1 MKAPMMLSLR
11 TTAVLAAL
19 ILFVMASSAR
29 SQTPLGIYDE
39 WEALTDKDG
48 GKTVCYIGS
57 MPQKR
62 QGKYKKRDATYVL
75 ITHRPADNPPSTN
88 VLSVEAGYT
97 YKKGS
102 DVKISIGEQAFKL
115 FTNRGHAFANDSET
129 DNTLVKAMIRGTIM
143 VVRGT
148 SSRGTLTTDT
158 YSLKGFTAAYKVI
171 GKACKI

>member
-11 TTAVLAAL
+11 STAVLAAL

-29 SQTPLGIYDE
+29 SQTPLGTYDE

-62 QGKYKKRDATYVL
+62 QGKYKKRDDTYVL
-75 ITHRPADNPPSTN
+75 ITHRPAEKRINE
-88 VLSVEAGYT
+88 LSVQAGYT
-97 YKKGS
+97 YKKLS
-102 DVKISIGEQAFKL
+102 DVEVTIGKQVFEL
-115 FTNRGHAFANDSET
+115 FTDGQHAFAKDSEA
-129 DNTLVKAMIRGTIM
+129 DKKLVKAMIHGTIM
-143 VVRGT
+143 IVRGT

-158 YSLKGFTAAYKVI
+158 YSLKGFTAAYEAI
-171 GKACKI
+171 GKACKV